1 MEDTIC
7 AISTSLGVSAI
18 SIIRVS
24 GNDSIDIVNK
34 IFKGKDLKKVKSH
47 TINYGHIVY
56 NEELIDEVLVSI
68 MKAPKT
74 YTTEDIV
81 EINCHGGIATTEKI
95 LEILLTNGCRL
106 AQPGEFTK
114 RAFLNGRID
123 LIEAEAVSDLLNA
136 TSQKARTT
144 AVNTLN
150 GRLTKIIKDL
160 RSKILS
166 IMANIEVNIDYPEYE
181 DAIEITHNNLLPML
195 QEVKNDFNKILE
207 DANNYKFIKNGIDV
221 ALIGKPNVGKSSLL
235 NALINEDKAIVTSI
249 SGTTRDIIEGKMNL
263 NGINL
268 NIIDT
273 AGIRETTDIVEKI
286 GVDKSKDI
294 INKADLNILVLNNN
308 EKLENEDIEIFEK
321 IKNTKHIVYVNK
333 TDLNKKID
341 IEKLNCFNVVYGNTV
356 DNGGLTE
363 LKNKI
368 IELFNLGSIESKD
381 LTYLSNAR
389 QIAIFK
395 NADAALNNAILNTK
409 NMTPIEMIDVD
420 IKQIWDLL
428 GELIG
433 QTYHDELLDELFSKF
448 CLGK

>member
-7 AISTSLGVSAI
+7 AISTSLGVGAI

-24 GNDSIDIVNK
+24 GNDSIAIVNK
-34 IFKGKDLKKVKSH
+34 IFKGKDLKIVKSH

-195 QEVKNDFNKILE
+195 QEIKNDFNKILE
-207 DANNYKFIKNGIDV
+207 DANNCKFIKNGIDV

-341 IEKLNCFNVVYGNTV
+341 IEKLNCSNVVYGNTV

-368 IELFNLGSIESKD
+368 IELFNLGSLESKD

-395 NADAALNNAILNTK
+395 NADDALNNAILNTK
-409 NMTPIEMIDVD
+409 NMTPIEMIDID

>member
-7 AISTSLGVSAI
+7 AISTSLGVGAI

-34 IFKGKDLKKVKSH
+34 TFKGKDLKKVKSH

-207 DANNYKFIKNGIDV
+207 DANNCKFIKNGIDV

-273 AGIRETTDIVEKI
+273 AGIRETADIVEKI

-341 IEKLNCFNVVYGNTV
+341 IEKLNCSNVVYGNTV

-368 IELFNLGSIESKD
+368 IELFNLGSLESKD

-395 NADAALNNAILNTK
+395 NADDALNNAILNTK

>member
-1 MEDTIC
+1 MEDTIV
-7 AISTSLGVSAI
+7 AIATSSGVGAI
-18 SIIRVS
+18 SIIRIS
-24 GNDSIDIVNK
+24 GEKAIEIANKVCDINLLNK
-34 IFKGKDLKKVKSH
+34 NTH
-47 TINYGHIVY
+47 TINYGHIY
-56 NEELIDEVLVSI
+56 YENELIDEVLVSI
-68 MKAPKT
+68 MRAPKT

-95 LEILLTNGCRL
+95 LEILLTNGARL
-106 AQPGEFTK
+106 AEPGEFTK

-136 TSQKARTT
+136 TSQKARNT

-150 GRLTKIIKDL
+150 GRLTNIIKDL

-166 IMANIEVNIDYPEYE
+166 VMANIEVNIDYPEYE

-195 QEVKNDFNKILE
+195 EDIKKDFTKILE
-207 DANNYKFIKNGIDV
+207 DANNCKYIKNGIDI

-249 SGTTRDIIEGKMNL
+249 SGTTRDIIEGKMDL
-263 NGINL
+263 NGISL

-273 AGIRETTDIVEKI
+273 AGIRETDDVVEKI
-286 GVDKSKDI
+286 GVLKSKDI

-308 EKLENEDIEIFEK
+308 EELTKEDLEILDN
-321 IKNTKHIVYVNK
+321 IKNMKYIIYVNK
-333 TDLNKKID
+333 SDLDKKINID
-341 IEKLNCFNVVYGNTV
+341 SLDNSKIVYGNTI
-356 DNGGLTE
+356 DNGGLKD
-363 LKNKI
+363 LKEKI
-368 IELFNLGSIESKD
+368 TQLFNLGSLESKD

-389 QIAIFK
+389 QIATFK
-395 NADAALNNAILNTK
+395 KALESLNSAIKNTK
-409 NMTPIEMIDVD
+409 EMTPIEMIDVD
-420 IKQIWDLL
+420 IKQVWDLL

>member
-7 AISTSLGVSAI
+7 AISTALGVGAI
-18 SIIRVS
+18 SIIRLS
-24 GNDSIDIVNK
+24 GNESINIVNK
-34 IFKGKDLKKVKSH
+34 IFKGKDLTKVDTH
-47 TINYGHIVY
+47 TINYGHIY
-56 NEELIDEVLVSI
+56 YENELIDEVLVSI
-68 MKAPKT
+68 MRAPKT

-95 LEILLTNGCRL
+95 LEILLTNGARL
-106 AQPGEFTK
+106 AEPGEFTK

-136 TSQKARTT
+136 TSQKARNT

-150 GRLTKIIKDL
+150 GRLTNIIKDL

-166 IMANIEVNIDYPEYE
+166 VMANIEVNIDYPEYE

-195 QEVKNDFNKILE
+195 EDIKKDFTKILE
-207 DANNYKFIKNGIDV
+207 DANNCKYIKNGIDI

-249 SGTTRDIIEGKMNL
+249 SGTTRDIIEGKMDL
-263 NGINL
+263 NGISL

-273 AGIRETTDIVEKI
+273 AGIRETDDVVEKI
-286 GVDKSKDI
+286 GVLKSKDI

-308 EKLENEDIEIFEK
+308 EELTKEDLEILDN
-321 IKNTKHIVYVNK
+321 IKNMKYIIYVNK
-333 TDLNKKID
+333 SDLDKKINID
-341 IEKLNCFNVVYGNTV
+341 NLDSSKIVYGNTI
-356 DNGGLTE
+356 DNGGLKD
-363 LKNKI
+363 LKEKI
-368 IELFNLGSIESKD
+368 IELFNLGSLESKD

-389 QIAIFK
+389 QIATFK
-395 NADAALNNAILNTK
+395 KALESLDSAIKNTK
-409 NMTPIEMIDVD
+409 EMTPIEMIDVD
-420 IKQIWDLL
+420 IKQVWDLL